1 MEVIEIKETESTNSW
16 LAARAGEMMADT
28 LVYAIGQTAGR
39 GQRGNSWESE
49 PGMNLTA
56 SALLHPEGI
65 EPCRQFLISEGV
77 ALAVCDL
84 LSDLGV
90 ETMVKW
96 PNDIY
101 AGDRKICGILIEHA
115 IMPKRIM
122 HTIAGAGININQ
134 TVFLSDA
141 PNPVSVKQL
150 TDREYDIPEV
160 AAAFAA
166 KLEARMRQVMD
177 EAAGGARTPESDGN
191 VFPDSTIHKEFMNRL
206 WRGDGRLYPFFD
218 RKQGE
223 RIEAKIADVAADG
236 ILSLETSEGDLRRYA
251 FKEVEFIL

>member
-1 MEVIEIKETESTNSW
+1 MKLIEIKETESTNSW
-16 LAARAGEMMADT
+16 LAGCAGEMITDT

-56 SALLHPEGI
+56 SAILHPEGI

-90 ETMVKW
+90 ESMVKW

-122 HTIAGAGININQ
+122 HTIAGVGININQ

-150 TDREYDIPEV
+150 TGKEYDIPEV
-160 AAAFAA
+160 AEAFAA
-166 KLEARMRQVMD
+166 KLEVRMRQVLD
-177 EAAGGARTPESDGN
+177 DAAVAACNPESDGKA
-191 VFPDSTIHKEFMNRL
+191 FPNSPTHKEFMNRL
-206 WRGDGRLYPFFD
+206 WRGDGKLYPFFD
-218 RKQGE
+218 RKKGE